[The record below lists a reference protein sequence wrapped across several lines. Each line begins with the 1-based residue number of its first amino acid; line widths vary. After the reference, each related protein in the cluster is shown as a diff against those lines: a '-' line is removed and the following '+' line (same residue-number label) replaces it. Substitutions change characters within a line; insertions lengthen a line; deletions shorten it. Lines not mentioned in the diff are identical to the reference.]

1 MNQLFNLIRYIVTKI
16 IFKRGSFTHCILIS
30 CAKQLRIFY
39 KNFQT
44 HSGEGI
50 VLCIFIK
57 YTQNM
62 PYMST
67 MYIHTIH
74 IQNIHKHSTLH
85 QSVYPLFCTI
95 YLLQVYIGIAIY
107 ISQRCWVV
115 CSFGGGG
122 VVDTSSLHFACTSTT
137 PFKLYALYIQSMC
150 IVHIFIQQ
158 YTLTIHEK
166 MRMWDDV

>member
-50 VLCIFIK
+50 VLCIFFIK

-62 PYMST
+62 PYT
-67 MYIHTIH
+67 YVYDIYQRNH
-74 IQNIHKHSTLH
+74 IQNTNTVLYYSVPPFLH
-85 QSVYPLFCTI
+85 DILIASI
-95 YLLQVYIGIAIY
+95 YLY

-115 CSFGGGG
+115 CS
-122 VVDTSSLHFACTSTT
+122 VVLQIYHTLVACASITVHSLHIYIRVYKCTYIYVYST
-137 PFKLYALYIQSMC
+137 YIYGS
-150 IVHIFIQQ
+150 
-158 YTLTIHEK
+158 TLTIHEK

>member
-57 YTQNM
+57 YTQNKA
-62 PYMST
+62 YMI
-67 MYIHTIH
+67 YINIH
-74 IQNIHKHSTLH
+74 IYKIQTQYSTIIPTSVPPFLHDIHLY
-85 QSVYPLFCTI
+85 VYLN
-95 YLLQVYIGIAIY
+95 G
-107 ISQRCWVV
+107 CWVV
-115 CSFGGGG
+115 YIRGG
-122 VVDTSSLHFACTSTT
+122 VVDIASLTACTSTT
-137 PFKLYALYIQSMC
+137 VQYSIQYVQIYI
-150 IVHIFIQQ
+150 VV
-158 YTLTIHEK
+158 L
-166 MRMWDDV
+166 

>member
-62 PYMST
+62 AYMIYQHSYT
-67 MYIHTIH
+67 KY
-74 IQNIHKHSTLH
+74 KHSTT
-85 QSVYPLFCTI
+85 VYYPLFCTI
-95 YLLQVYIGIAIY
+95 YLMHIHNCILLNGVGWYVRWCCRYSIPHCLCLHHRSLYILYVYIY
-107 ISQRCWVV
+107 
-115 CSFGGGG
+115 
-122 VVDTSSLHFACTSTT
+122 ST
-137 PFKLYALYIQSMC
+137 
-150 IVHIFIQQ
+150 
-158 YTLTIHEK
+158 TLTIHEK

>member
-62 PYMST
+62 PYMIISAIH
-67 MYIHTIH
+67 IHTKY
-74 IQNIHKHSTLH
+74 KHGTVL
-85 QSVYPLFCTI
+85 QCTPFFARYTYCKYIFI
-95 YLLQVYIGIAIY
+95 YLNGAGL
-107 ISQRCWVV
+107 
-115 CSFGGGG
+115 GGMFGG
-122 VVDTSSLHFACTSTT
+122 VVDIASLIACTSTT
-137 PFKLYALYIQSMC
+137 VHYIYVHIQS
-150 IVHIFIQQ
+150 
-158 YTLTIHEK
+158 TPTIHEK

>member
-57 YTQNM
+57 YTQNKA
-62 PYMST
+62 YMI
-67 MYIHTIH
+67 YINIH
-74 IQNIHKHSTLH
+74 ISTQNTNTVQCTTSVPPFLH
-85 QSVYPLFCTI
+85 DILIASR
-95 YLLQVYIGIAIY
+95 VYISIYTY
-107 ISQRCWVV
+107 ISTVL
-115 CSFGGGG
+115 GG
-122 VVDTSSLHFACTSTT
+122 VHSVVLQIQHPSSLIPPP
-137 PFKLYALYIQSMC
+137 PFSIVYNMYRYLYGS
-150 IVHIFIQQ
+150 
-158 YTLTIHEK
+158 TLTIHEK

>member
-1 MNQLFNLIRYIVTKI
+1 MRKKKIKRKILMNQLFNLIRYIVTKI

-57 YTQNM
+57 YTQNIAYM
-62 PYMST
+62 IYQHPYTKYTNTVQYYSVPPF
-67 MYIHTIH
+67 
-74 IQNIHKHSTLH
+74 LH
-85 QSVYPLFCTI
+85 DILISSI
-95 YLLQVYIGIAIY
+95 YLY

-115 CSFGGGG
+115 CSVVLQIQHPSLLVPPPPFGIN
-122 VVDTSSLHFACTSTT
+122 TI
-137 PFKLYALYIQSMC
+137 YI
-150 IVHIFIQQ
+150 
-158 YTLTIHEK
+158 
-166 MRMWDDV
+166 